1 MIEELEFMGLVTR
14 KGELQNK
21 LEIREWVKELLYY

>member
-1 MIEELEFMGLVTR
+1 MGLVNR

-21 LEIREWVKELLYY
+21 LEIREWVKELLY